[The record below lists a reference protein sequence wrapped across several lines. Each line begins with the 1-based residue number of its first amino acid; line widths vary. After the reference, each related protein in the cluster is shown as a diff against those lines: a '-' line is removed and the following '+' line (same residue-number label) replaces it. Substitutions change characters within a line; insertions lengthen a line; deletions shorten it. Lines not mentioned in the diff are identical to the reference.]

1 MSLVTILILVLALKI
16 AIILIILFNIVLD
29 KRIDIRVRQNYI
41 LDNLMN

>member
-16 AIILIILFNIVLD
+16 AILFIILSNIVLD
-29 KRIDIRVRQNYI
+29 KRRDIRVRQNYI

>member
-1 MSLVTILILVLALKI
+1 MSLVTMLILVLAFKI
-16 AIILIILFNIVLD
+16 AILLIILFNIVLD

>member
-16 AIILIILFNIVLD
+16 AILFIILSNIVLD